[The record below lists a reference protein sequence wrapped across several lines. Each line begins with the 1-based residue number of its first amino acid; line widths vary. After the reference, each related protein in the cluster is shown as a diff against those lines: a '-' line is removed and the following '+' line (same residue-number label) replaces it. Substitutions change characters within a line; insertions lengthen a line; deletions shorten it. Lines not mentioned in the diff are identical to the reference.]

1 MGEGIR
7 LAEMSVEE
15 AEGAV
20 GYAMMALSNKERG
33 VAGTMVNDLVTMAG
47 QELEHSEKLMTHAQR
62 MVSETGDATSKGIVE
77 YLKEKRMDT
86 CLKAKAGIA
95 KVKGG

>member
-1 MGEGIR
+1 MSEAIR

-20 GYAMMALSNKERG
+20 GYAMMALSSKERG
-33 VAGTMVNDLVTMAG
+33 AGGTMINDLVTMAS
-47 QELEHSEKLMTHAQR
+47 QELEHSEKLMTHAHKL
-62 MVSETGDATSKGIVE
+62 VSEEGDAVSKGIVE
-77 YLKEKRMDT
+77 YLKEKRLDT
-86 CLKAKAGIA
+86 CLKAKSGIA